1 MRLKRAD
8 QLLTFASTFTPPCS
22 LHALART
29 VALSVV
35 PSAQAYVRWTAFLVA
50 RAAFLVPFTVALPI
64 CFAASAVS
72 LPASFVASPA
82 FFVSSLAPELWAKTA
97 LPEAHI
103 PAIINAEM
111 SRCIWVPRQCKIQTT
126 FHTGTCGDR
135 GSGIGDQGSR
145 NA

>member
-72 LPASFVASPA
+72 LPASFVACPA
-82 FFVSSLAPELWAKTA
+82 FFVSSLAPVSWASA
-97 LPEAHI
+97 MLAV
-103 PAIINAEM
+103 AQSVAMASAEM
-111 SRCIWVPRQCKIQTT
+111 NRRMTQSSITAEYQIVFQEAGCRWQVAGGCK
-126 FHTGTCGDR
+126 
-135 GSGIGDQGSR
+135 SLP
-145 NA
+145 